1 MTAALVSNFTRI
13 KWKLVMDSK
22 LYSLP
27 VNADVLVI
35 AGVARE
41 LERVHTS
48 IHIHFFNLSV
58 LCDAGG
64 RK

>member
-1 MTAALVSNFTRI
+1 MI
-13 KWKLVMDSK
+13 KQHK

-27 VNADVLVI
+27 VNVDVLVI

-48 IHIHFFNLSV
+48 MHIHFFNLSV

>member
-1 MTAALVSNFTRI
+1 
-13 KWKLVMDSK
+13 MDEKQHK

-48 IHIHFFNLSV
+48 MHIHFFNLSV

-64 RK
+64 KK